1 MKIVLAAIVQFVLFL
16 FVFGA
21 FSFFPV
27 LHLQYVIHSTPAIPR
42 MFVADGLVLAFA
54 LYLVILCFE
63 AAMKRLTTSA
73 PATSIAFV
81 LAVVLGFLMKFG
93 FLTQSTF

>member
-54 LYLVILCFE
+54 LYLVVLCLE
-63 AAMKRLTTSA
+63 AAMKRLTSA